1 LPLITMRELL
11 EAGMHFGHQT
21 KRWNPKMW
29 RYIFAERNG
38 IYIIDLQKTVRL
50 LRSAYEFVVSLGQEN
65 KTLLMVGTKRQAS
78 SAVEEEAKRAG
89 AFYVT
94 HRWLGG
100 TLTNFETV
108 RKTVEKMQRLR
119 ETINSDQIANMPKK
133 EATKLRKELAKLER
147 NLGGIE
153 AMVQLPGALFVVDPK
168 RERIAVAEARR
179 CRIPV
184 IAIVDTNC
192 DPDVIDYVIPGNDDA
207 IRAIKLVAS
216 KLADAYIEGKMRRE
230 ELLEEMQ
237 ESVVVQETEAAAPAD
252 EDVAPVSEANE
263 DLVTSRQEEQKA
275 EEVEEVKEDRV

>member
-153 AMVQLPGALFVVDPK
+153 AMVELPGALFVVDPK

-252 EDVAPVSEANE
+252 EDVAPVSEPNE
-263 DLVTSRQEEQKA
+263 DSVTSRQEEQKA